1 MMYNKLKMF
10 PFDLDESDVK
20 KKEKKE
26 DFTPTAT
33 QISQYPYT
41 VYNIY
46 QLTSP
51 TK

>member
-1 MMYNKLKMF
+1 MA
-10 PFDLDESDVK
+10 PFDLDENDVEK
-20 KKEKKE
+20 KKGKKKK
-26 DFTPTAT
+26 DFAPTAT
-33 QISQYPYT
+33 HISQYPFT